1 MTKTKRKLI
10 ISFSIVG
17 IVLSFIAM
25 FLLLFSI
32 KRINVEFVSFQ
43 NRTSSYQEADIQED
57 CTLKKGRNIIFANT
71 KKAIS
76 TLESKYPYAEFQISR
91 TFPSTM
97 TVYVYEREPVFKI
110 KNQEEYYEIYD
121 EDLKCLE
128 IVAENNLADHGLEN
142 VPTLCGSDLELCS
155 EEGKFASNSK
165 LKGKITDI
173 IDGIYGAEQ
182 TSVGI
187 ISDITFDYDEILGFE
202 TLTLTVRTSQE
213 DKKNAGTIVI
223 QGSAYVKEKL
233 FYAMSLYIQISDQEK
248 YRTSLDGLKIEALVN
263 FNPNGVKK
271 ISATL
276 NGVEID
282 DLSA

>member
-142 VPTLCGSDLELCS
+142 VPTLFGSNLELCS

-165 LKGKITDI
+165 LKSKITDI
-173 IDGIYGAEQ
+173 IDGIYGAEK
-182 TSVGI
+182 TSI
-187 ISDITFDYDEILGFE
+187 SIMSDITFDYDEILGFE
-202 TLTLTVRTSQE
+202 TLTLTVRTTQE